1 MSLADDYK
9 VLERRYL
16 AARQQIEK
24 LQSNVRILKSSND
37 DLADRAEG
45 LQKDAKEYKKAFEEI
60 FIHRVG
66 AAWDNIPPSERDS
79 M

>member
-45 LQKDAKEYKKAFEEI
+45 LQKDAKE
-60 FIHRVG
+60 
-66 AAWDNIPPSERDS
+66 
-79 M
+79 

>member
-24 LQSNVRILKSSND
+24 LQSKGV
-37 DLADRAEG
+37 
-45 LQKDAKEYKKAFEEI
+45 
-60 FIHRVG
+60 
-66 AAWDNIPPSERDS
+66 
-79 M
+79 